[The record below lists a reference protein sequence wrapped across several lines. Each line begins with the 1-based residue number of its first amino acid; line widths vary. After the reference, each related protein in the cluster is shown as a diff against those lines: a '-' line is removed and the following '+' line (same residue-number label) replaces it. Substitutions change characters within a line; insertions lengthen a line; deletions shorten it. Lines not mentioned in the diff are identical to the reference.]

1 MKKFFISCFL
11 SALGLV
17 LHAQTSQADIIAD
30 KIAQKM
36 SDSLSLSSAQKSQLF
51 QINLDLQSRKRLVWQ
66 QYPDIDSIQVHLQKI
81 ENARD
86 SLYRSVLTDDQFLI
100 YSQKKKNLVN
110 NN

>member
-11 SALGLV
+11 SALCLV

-51 QINLDLQSRKRLVWQ
+51 QINLDLQSRKHLVWQ
-66 QYPDIDSIQVHLQKI
+66 QNSNIDSIQVHLQKI
-81 ENARD
+81 ENTRD
-86 SLYRSVLTDDQFLI
+86 SLYRPVLTDDQFLI